1 MDILLKIKKAD
12 YIRLIV
18 LVGIATF
25 LILSY
30 PDFEPIPNITAKA
43 AAIVMTFYFG
53 VTPVVY
59 ENHILLDMHSMIYPM
74 TVSPECSGV
83 TVVAL
88 FIIVIFLIPDINIKH
103 RLYSFFFIIPLYL
116 ANVLRIV
123 SSVIVGDN
131 TNIETLAW
139 YHGTVGQ
146 LFIFL
151 AMIVTFAM
159 FLKIFGY
166 FGKYQQDVLCQT

>member
-1 MDILLKIKKAD
+1 MLKMKKAD
-12 YIRLIV
+12 YVRLIV
-18 LVGIATF
+18 LIGIVAF

-30 PDFEPIPNITAKA
+30 PSFEPMPEITAEA
-43 AAIVMTFYFG
+43 AAIVMTIYFG
-53 VTPVVY
+53 ITPIVH
-59 ENHILLDMHSMIYPM
+59 ENHIFLDMHNMIYPM

-83 TVVAL
+83 TIVVL
-88 FIIVIFLIPDINIKH
+88 FIIVIFLIPGISLKH

-131 TNIETLAW
+131 TNIETLTW
-139 YHGTVGQ
+139 YHGTIGQ

-151 AMIVTFAM
+151 AMIVIFAI

-166 FGKYQQDVLCQT
+166 FGKYQPVQAS